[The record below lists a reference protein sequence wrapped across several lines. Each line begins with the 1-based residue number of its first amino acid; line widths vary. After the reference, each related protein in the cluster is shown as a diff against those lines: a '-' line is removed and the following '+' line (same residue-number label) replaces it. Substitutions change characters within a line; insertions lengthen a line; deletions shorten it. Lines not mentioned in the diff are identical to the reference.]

1 MVRRRALSVREVDAI
16 REEGMHW
23 IDHNLY
29 LQIRSQ
35 GTRSWLFRYWVGGK
49 PKVLGLG
56 AMRDVTLAK
65 ARDQADRL
73 RLKLRDGEMPET
85 HKKAA
90 PSTATTNNV
99 PTFRECA
106 RIYINTHESAWKND
120 KHRAQWRSTLET
132 YVYPVFGGKPVD
144 QIEIADVL
152 KVLEP
157 IWVNKAPTAGNIRGR
172 IDKIIGWAT
181 AMGYRQGDN
190 PAARDGPLSHLLPE
204 LGKLQ
209 KAQKHH
215 SAVPYRELPALFE
228 RIAALT
234 STSAKA
240 LRFTILTAARTGEV
254 LGATWSEIDLDNKVW
269 VIPAGRMK
277 AGAEHRV
284 PLNDAAMAIL
294 QTLPKSGELAFPNS
308 KGKPLSNMAML
319 QCLRGLRDDGATV
332 HGFRATFST
341 WAREQTDYSPEVI
354 EAALA
359 HTQSNKVI
367 AAYARTT
374 YFERRRDLLKAWGA
388 FCLGQLV

>member
-1 MVRRRALSVREVDAI
+1 MVRRRALSAREVEAI

-23 IDHNLY
+23 IDDNLY
-29 LQIRSQ
+29 LQIRPQ
-35 GTRSWLFRYWVGGK
+35 GTRSWLFRYWVEGK

-56 AMRDVTLAK
+56 SARDVTLAK

-73 RLKLRDGEMPET
+73 RLQIRDGDLPQAP
-85 HKKAA
+85 KK
-90 PSTATTNNV
+90 STAPKATTSKV

-106 RIYINTHESAWKND
+106 RVYINTHESAWKNG

-132 YVYPVFGGKPVD
+132 YVYPVFGNKPVD
-144 QIEIADVL
+144 QIEISDVL

-157 IWVNKAPTAGNIRGR
+157 IWITKAPTAGNIRGR
-172 IDKIIGWAT
+172 IDKVIGWAT

-190 PAARDGPLSHLLPE
+190 PAARDGPLNHLLPE

-215 SAVPYRELPALFE
+215 SAVPYRELPALFN
-228 RIAALT
+228 RIASLT

-240 LRFTILTAARTGEV
+240 LRFTILTTARTGEA
-254 LGATWSEIDLDNKVW
+254 LGARWSEIDLDNKVW
-269 VIPAGRMK
+269 VIPPERMK
-277 AGAEHRV
+277 AAVEHRV
-284 PLNDAAMAIL
+284 PLSDAALAIL
-294 QTLPKSGELAFPNS
+294 KTLPKTGELVFPNP

-374 YFERRRDLLKAWGA
+374 YFERRRDLLAEWGA
-388 FCLGQLV
+388 FCQGQV